1 MTTTMR
7 SIAPKSREVPRG
19 SFDVWRLREDFPI
32 LQQRV
37 HGKPL
42 VYLDNAATSQK
53 PQVVIDT
60 ITQYYAAE
68 NSNIH
73 RGVHFLSE
81 QATHAYEGARDTVR
95 RFLNAAD
102 SRELIFVRGT
112 TEGINLV
119 AQSYGRTV
127 LKAGDEIIIT
137 AMEHHSN
144 IVPWQLLCEQV
155 GARLR
160 VISMNHAGELLLDE
174 YARLLNERT
183 KFVAVVHVSNALGTI
198 NPVKRL
204 IEMAHRQNIPVLVDG
219 AQAVPHVT
227 VDVQDLGCD
236 FYAFSGHKLF
246 GPTGIGILYGKA
258 DLLEAMPPYQGGGDM
273 ISLVTFEK
281 THYNVLPYKFEA
293 GTPHIAGGIGLGTAI
308 DYVNGIGLEAIAAY
322 EHELLAYATEAL
334 SMINGLRIIGTAK
347 EKASVLS
354 FVLEGIH
361 PHDIGTILDQEGVA
375 VRAGH
380 HCAMPVMQRFGV
392 PATVRASLAFYNTK
406 EEVDA
411 LVRALHKA
419 MKVFS

>member
-1 MTTTMR
+1 MKAVSHLADSR
-7 SIAPKSREVPRG
+7 APAGR
-19 SFDVWRLREDFPI
+19 FDVARIREDFPI
-32 LQQRV
+32 LQQKE

-42 VYLDNAATSQK
+42 VYFDNGATSQK
-53 PQVVIDT
+53 PQAVIDALAH
-60 ITQYYAAE
+60 YYSAE

-73 RGVHFLSE
+73 RGVHYLSE
-81 QATHAYEGARDTVR
+81 RATAAYEEARSKIR
-95 RFLNAAD
+95 GFINA
-102 SRELIFVRGT
+102 RNNQEIIFVRGT

-119 AQSYGRTV
+119 AQSYGRTF

-160 VISMNHAGELLLDE
+160 VISMNHDGELLLDE

-258 DLLEAMPPYQGGGDM
+258 DLLETMPPYQGGGDM

-293 GTPHIAGGIGLGTAI
+293 GTPHISGGIGLGAAI
-308 DYVNGIGLEAIAAY
+308 DYLQALDWQGLTAH
-322 EHELLAYATEAL
+322 EHALLGYATEAL
-334 SMINGLRIIGTAK
+334 SNIDGLRIIGTGK
-347 EKASVLS
+347 EKAGVLS
-354 FVLEGIH
+354 FG
-361 PHDIGTILDQEGVA
+361 
-375 VRAGH
+375 
-380 HCAMPVMQRFGV
+380 F
-392 PATVRASLAFYNTK
+392 
-406 EEVDA
+406 
-411 LVRALHKA
+411 
-419 MKVFS
+419 

>member
-1 MTTTMR
+1 MR
-7 SIAPKSREVPRG
+7 SIAPKSREVPQR

-81 QATHAYEGARDTVR
+81 QATRAYQGARDTVR
-95 RFLNAAD
+95 RFLNAAY

-155 GARLR
+155 GARL
-160 VISMNHAGELLLDE
+160 
-174 YARLLNERT
+174 
-183 KFVAVVHVSNALGTI
+183 
-198 NPVKRL
+198 
-204 IEMAHRQNIPVLVDG
+204 
-219 AQAVPHVT
+219 PH
-227 VDVQDLGCD
+227 L
-236 FYAFSGHKLF
+236 
-246 GPTGIGILYGKA
+246 
-258 DLLEAMPPYQGGGDM
+258 
-273 ISLVTFEK
+273 
-281 THYNVLPYKFEA
+281 
-293 GTPHIAGGIGLGTAI
+293 
-308 DYVNGIGLEAIAAY
+308 
-322 EHELLAYATEAL
+322 HEP
-334 SMINGLRIIGTAK
+334 RW
-347 EKASVLS
+347 
-354 FVLEGIH
+354 
-361 PHDIGTILDQEGVA
+361 
-375 VRAGH
+375 
-380 HCAMPVMQRFGV
+380 
-392 PATVRASLAFYNTK
+392 
-406 EEVDA
+406 
-411 LVRALHKA
+411 
-419 MKVFS
+419 